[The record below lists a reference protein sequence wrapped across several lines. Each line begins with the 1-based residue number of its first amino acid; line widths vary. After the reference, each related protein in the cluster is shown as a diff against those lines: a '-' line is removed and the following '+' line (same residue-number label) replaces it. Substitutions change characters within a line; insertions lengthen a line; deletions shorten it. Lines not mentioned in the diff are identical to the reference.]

1 MLPDVERIYPMLSDV
16 VRMLTMTTTI
26 YRFMM
31 IHDFTDLC
39 NATKYFI
46 EDKESS
52 RRIYKILS
60 LMEDN

>member
-39 NATKYFI
+39 NATNTNEYEIFY
-46 EDKESS
+46 
-52 RRIYKILS
+52 RGQRILKKNL
-60 LMEDN
+60 